1 MLSEADDSTGKN
13 THEAEEMMNLKVLP
27 LDICDEGTQRC
38 RLGPG
43 LMASLGLRIGA
54 PVHVTVAG
62 GGCLCTA
69 WPRSDLA
76 EGFLQLD
83 TKCATVDLITAN
95 FKDISVSPRHIRALC
110 SPKLKGVSVKVV
122 VQSMEIKKY
131 SSDSLIHDLVKDM
144 LRGIY
149 VAGKHIVDV
158 SHLKSLVELIL
169 IQQLDPCSSDTG
181 LITAKTSVKIEEIQ
195 TLNSYRCQLQ
205 KSSDISVGGMEDICS
220 AMKEMLNL
228 PLRYP
233 GALQMLGLSC
243 AKGVLLIGPPGVG
256 KTMLVRSVVKEVG
269 AFLVTINGPV
279 ILGSRPGES
288 EENLRRMFKR
298 ASDAAQE
305 GPCVLFIDEI
315 DSLCPKRAGSTSAPQ
330 NRVVAQLLTLMDGIG
345 SEERFVII
353 GATNQADTLDPAL
366 RRPGRF
372 DREVIIG
379 VPTLHQRKSILDSLS
394 SKMLLSDSVDL
405 VALAEM
411 TTGYVGADLS
421 ALCREAALQAILH
434 SSQESESNSVDMKH
448 FLEALKKVQ
457 PSCLRSSIG
466 LTEFKPITWDQ
477 IGGLEDVKLKLKQ
490 SIEWPMKFP
499 EAFTRLGL
507 SRPRGVLLYGP
518 PGCAKTTLVKAAA
531 SSTHCAFLSVS
542 GAELFSPFVG
552 DSEKAMA
559 QLFRQA
565 RACAPSILF
574 LDEIDSILGSRFD
587 TTAPHSVQARVLSVL
602 LNELDG
608 VGLKTLERRGSHRMS
623 CQPEG
628 TIEFQQEQQMEYQ
641 EVCNKDVM
649 IVAATNRPDAL
660 DSALLR
666 PGRLDKIIYVPPPDM
681 QARLAILE
689 ICTKRM
695 PLESDVC
702 LEELAQKTHLFS
714 GADLEN
720 LCKEA
725 ALLTLQEEGMD
736 ASSIKQKYFIKSLK
750 NPSLKAQQ
758 IDSYQHLFTN

>member
-1 MLSEADDSTGKN
+1 
-13 THEAEEMMNLKVLP
+13 MMRMKVLP
-27 LDICDEGTQRC
+27 LDIGDAGTQRC

-43 LMASLGLRIGA
+43 LMASLGLRIA
-54 PVHVTVAG
+54 SPVHITISG
-62 GGCLCTA
+62 GECLCIA
-69 WPRSDLA
+69 WPRCDLA
-76 EGFLQLD
+76 EGFLQFD
-83 TKCATVDLITAN
+83 TKCTTKDLKAIN
-95 FKDISVSPRHIRALC
+95 FNDLSVSAKQIRAIC
-110 SPKLKGVSVKVV
+110 TQKLKSVRVNVV
-122 VQSMEIKKY
+122 VQSIEVKKH
-131 SSDSLIHDLVKDM
+131 SSSSFIHDHVKEM
-144 LRGIY
+144 LRGMC
-149 VAGKHIVDV
+149 VAGQYVVDV
-158 SHLKSLVELIL
+158 SHLKTQVELIL
-169 IQQLDPCSSDTG
+169 IEHLDPCCTDAGFVTS
-181 LITAKTSVKIEEIQ
+181 KTSVNIGEIQ
-195 TLNSYRCQLQ
+195 TLNNYRCQLQ
-205 KSSDISVGGMEDICS
+205 KPSSILLGGLEDVCAS
-220 AMKEMLNL
+220 LKEILNL
-228 PLRYP
+228 PLCYP
-233 GALQMLGLSC
+233 GTLQKLGLSC
-243 AKGVLLIGPPGVG
+243 PKGVLLIGPPGVG
-256 KTMLVRSVVKEVG
+256 KTMLVRCVVMEVG
-269 AFLVTINGPV
+269 ASLVTVNGPV

-298 ASDAAQE
+298 ASEAAQE

-315 DSLCPKRAGSTSAPQ
+315 DSICPRRTGSTSAPQ

-345 SEERFVII
+345 SDERFVII
-353 GATNQADTLDPAL
+353 GATNQPDTLDPAL

-379 VPTLHQRKSILDSLS
+379 VPTLHQRKSILDVLS
-394 SKMLLSDSVDL
+394 SKMSLSDNVDF

-421 ALCREAALQAILH
+421 ALCREAALQAILRG
-434 SSQESESNSVDMKH
+434 SQDSQSHTVDMKH

-466 LTEFKPITWDQ
+466 LTDFKPISWDQ

-499 EAFTRLGL
+499 EAFIRLGL
-507 SRPRGVLLYGP
+507 SRPRGILLYGP

-531 SSTHCAFLSVS
+531 SSSHCAFLSVS
-542 GAELFSPFVG
+542 GADLFSPFVG
-552 DSEKAMA
+552 DSEKTLA

-565 RACAPSILF
+565 RACAPSVLF
-574 LDEIDSILGSRFD
+574 LDEIDSILGSRSD
-587 TTAPHSVQARVLSVL
+587 SRAPHSVQARMLSVL

-608 VGLKTLERRGSHRMS
+608 VGLKIQERRGTQRTN
-623 CQPEG
+623 CQLEG
-628 TIEFQQEQQMEYQ
+628 SIEFQQERQMDYQ

-666 PGRLDKIIYVPPPDM
+666 PGRLDKIIYVPSPDM
-681 QARLAILE
+681 EARLAILE

-702 LEELAQKTHLFS
+702 LEALAQQTHLFS

-725 ALLTLQEEGMD
+725 ALLTLQEESME
-736 ASSIKQKYFIKSLK
+736 ASSIKHKYFIKSLQSMT
-750 NPSLKAQQ
+750 PSLKDQQ
-758 IDSYQHLFTN
+758 IDRYKHLFTS

>member
-1 MLSEADDSTGKN
+1 ML
-13 THEAEEMMNLKVLP
+13 LKVLP
-27 LDICDEGTQRC
+27 LDTGDAGTQRC

-43 LMASLGLRIGA
+43 LMASLGLRIGS
-54 PVHVTVAG
+54 PVHITISG
-62 GGCLCTA
+62 GECLCTA
-69 WPRSDLA
+69 WPRSDQA
-76 EGFLQLD
+76 DGFLQVD
-83 TKCATVDLITAN
+83 TKCTTKYLKAIN
-95 FKDISVSPRHIRALC
+95 FNNLSVSPEQIKAIC
-110 SPKLKGVSVKVV
+110 SQKLKGVRVNVV
-122 VQSMEIKKY
+122 VQCIEVKKH
-131 SSDSLIHDLVKDM
+131 SSGFIHDLVKEM
-144 LRGIY
+144 LRGMC
-149 VAGKHIVDV
+149 VARQYIVDV
-158 SHLKSLVELIL
+158 SHLKTQVELIL
-169 IQQLDPCSSDTG
+169 IEHIDPFCTDSG
-181 LITAKTSVKIEEIQ
+181 FITSKTSVNIGEIK
-195 TLNSYRCQLQ
+195 TLNNYRCELQ
-205 KSSDISVGGMEDICS
+205 KSPSILLGGLEDVCAS
-220 AMKEMLNL
+220 LKEILSL

-233 GALQMLGLSC
+233 GTLQKLGLSYP
-243 AKGVLLIGPPGVG
+243 KGVLLIGPPGVG
-256 KTMLVRSVVKEVG
+256 KTMLVRNVVMEVS
-269 AFLVTINGPV
+269 AALITVNGPV

-288 EENLRRMFKR
+288 EENLRRTFKQ
-298 ASDAAQE
+298 ASEAAQE

-315 DSLCPKRAGSTSAPQ
+315 DSLCPRRAGSTSAPQ

-345 SEERFVII
+345 SDARFVII
-353 GATNQADTLDPAL
+353 GATNQPDTLDPAL

-379 VPTLHQRKSILDSLS
+379 VPTLHQRKSILDVLS
-394 SKMLLSDSVDL
+394 SKMSLSDDVDF

-421 ALCREAALQAILH
+421 ALCREAALQAILRG
-434 SSQESESNSVDMKH
+434 SQDSQSQKIDMKH

-466 LTEFKPITWDQ
+466 LTDFKPISWDQ

-499 EAFTRLGL
+499 EAFIRLGL

-531 SSTHCAFLSVS
+531 SSSHCAFLSVS
-542 GAELFSPFVG
+542 GADLFSPFVG
-552 DSEKAMA
+552 DSEKALA

-574 LDEIDSILGSRFD
+574 LDEIDSILGSRSD
-587 TTAPHSVQARVLSVL
+587 SRAPHSVQARMLSVL

-608 VGLKTLERRGSHRMS
+608 VGLKVQERRGTQRES
-623 CQPEG
+623 CHLEG
-628 TIEFQQEQQMEYQ
+628 STEFQQEQQMDCQ

-649 IVAATNRPDAL
+649 IVAATNRPGAL

-666 PGRLDKIIYVPPPDM
+666 PGRLDQIIYVPPPDM
-681 QARLAILE
+681 EARLAILE

-702 LEELAQKTHLFS
+702 LKELARQTILFS

-725 ALLTLQEEGMD
+725 ALSTLQEEGMD
-736 ASSIKQKYFIKSLK
+736 ASSIKHRYFIKSLQSMT
-750 NPSLKAQQ
+750 PSLKGQQ
-758 IDSYQHLFTN
+758 IDHYQQLFTS

>member
-1 MLSEADDSTGKN
+1 M
-13 THEAEEMMNLKVLP
+13 HLKVLP
-27 LDICDEGTQRC
+27 LDLADVGTQRC

-43 LMASLGLRIGA
+43 LMSSLNLRIGS
-54 PVHVTVAG
+54 PVLITVSEG
-62 GGCLCTA
+62 DCLCTA

-76 EGFLQLD
+76 EGFLQFD
-83 TKCATVDLITAN
+83 TKCATTGMETN
-95 FKDISVSPRHIRALC
+95 TFKDLSVSPGHIKAVHC
-110 SPKLKGVSVKVV
+110 PKLKSVRVNVV
-122 VQSMEIKKY
+122 VQSMDFKKH
-131 SSDSLIHDLVKDM
+131 SSASFIHELVKDM
-144 LRGIY
+144 LRGVY
-149 VAGKHIVDV
+149 VLEQHIVDV
-158 SHLKSLVELIL
+158 SYLKNQVELIVV
-169 IQQLDPCSSDTG
+169 QHLDSGDSVAG
-181 LITAKTSVKIEEIQ
+181 LITAKTSVDIGEIQ
-195 TLNSYRCQLQ
+195 TLNSYRSQLH
-205 KSSDISVGGMEDICS
+205 KPSSISLGGMEDIYTS
-220 AMKEMLNL
+220 LKEILHL
-228 PLRYP
+228 PLLYP
-233 GALQMLGLSC
+233 GTLHKLGLSC
-243 AKGVLLIGPPGVG
+243 PKGVLLIGPPGVG

-269 AFLVTINGPV
+269 ASLVTVNGPV

-288 EENLRRMFKR
+288 EENLRKMFQQAR
-298 ASDAAQE
+298 EASQE

-315 DSLCPKRAGSTSAPQ
+315 DSLCPKRMGSTSAPQ

-345 SEERFVII
+345 SEGHFVIV
-353 GATNQADTLDPAL
+353 GATNQPDVLDPAL

-379 VPTLHQRKSILDSLS
+379 VPTLRQRKSILDLLS
-394 SKMLLSDSVDL
+394 SNMSLCASVDL

-434 SSQESESNSVDMKH
+434 SSQDSQEHTVDMKH

-466 LTEFKPITWDQ
+466 LTDFKPITWDQ
-477 IGGLEDVKLKLKQ
+477 IGGLEDVKQKLKQ

-499 EAFTRLGL
+499 EAFVRLGL
-507 SRPRGVLLYGP
+507 PRPRGVLLYGP
-518 PGCAKTTLVKAAA
+518 PGCAKTTLVKAATC
-531 SSTHCAFLSVS
+531 SSHCAFLSVS
-542 GAELFSPFVG
+542 GADLFSPFVG
-552 DSEKAMA
+552 DSEKALA

-574 LDEIDSILGSRFD
+574 LDEIDSILGSHPDSR
-587 TTAPHSVQARVLSVL
+587 APHSVQSRVLSVL

-608 VGLKTLERRGSHRMS
+608 VGLKTLERRGAERASRE
-623 CQPEG
+623 PEG
-628 TIEFQQEQQMEYQ
+628 FHEFHQEQQMEYQ

-666 PGRLDKIIYVPPPDM
+666 PGRLDKIIYVPPPDTE
-681 QARLAILE
+681 ARLAILK

-695 PLESDVC
+695 PLESDVS
-702 LEELAQKTHLFS
+702 LEELAQQTHLFS

-725 ALLTLQEEGMD
+725 ALLTLQEESMD
-736 ASSIKQKYFIKSLK
+736 ASSIKHKYFLKSLQNMK
-750 NPSLKAQQ
+750 PSLKVQQ
-758 IDSYQHLFTN
+758 IESYQHLLTS